1 MARFLDFRPI
11 GAPNRPG
18 ELVPVELGRDVPFPV
33 LRLYTITGVPAGEM
47 RGCHAHRK
55 TRQAII
61 CLRGKIEILLES
73 REGSEKVL
81 LDGPARGLLLEPLAW
96 HEVTCLSEGCVI
108 LVLASTLYEE
118 ADYIRDHEEF
128 LALVK
133 EG

>member
-1 MARFLDFRPI
+1 MAKFLDLRPI
-11 GAPNRPG
+11 SAPNRPG

-33 LRLYTITGVPAGEM
+33 RRLYTITGVPAGET

-55 TRQAII
+55 TRQAIF
-61 CLRGKIEILLES
+61 CLRGEIEILLES
-73 REGSEKVL
+73 REGREKVL
-81 LDGPARGLLLEPLAW
+81 LDSPARGLLLEPMAW

-108 LVLASTLYEE
+108 LVLASTPYEE

-128 LALVK
+128 LSLGK